1 MTLTD
6 WLENFSEL
14 LIELMEE
21 REMTQQELAKE
32 SGLSVG
38 SINAY
43 IRKQSMPGVKALIN
57 IADALEMDVNELID
71 FGDIID

>member
-6 WLENFSEL
+6 WLENFSET

-21 REMTQQELAKE
+21 HEMTQSELAKE

-43 IRKQSMPGVKALIN
+43 IRKQSMPGVKALVN
-57 IADALEMDVNELID
+57 IADALEIDVNELID
-71 FGDIID
+71 FGDTID